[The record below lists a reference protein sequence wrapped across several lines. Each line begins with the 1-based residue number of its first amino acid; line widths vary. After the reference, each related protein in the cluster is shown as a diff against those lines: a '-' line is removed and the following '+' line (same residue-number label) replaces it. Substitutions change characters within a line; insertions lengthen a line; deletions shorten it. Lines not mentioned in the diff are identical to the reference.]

1 LWQILKKEESKET
14 FRASMN
20 KRLIAVSIIV
30 ILVLGIAESAVIVS
44 ASISISVK
52 KGDWIE
58 YNVVAT
64 GNFPGE
70 SNAQWARLEIVDV
83 QGDIIHI
90 NSTTM
95 LTNGSYV
102 YADVIVNFDMGNL
115 EEGFFV
121 PSNVSVGGVF
131 YDSLVGNIT
140 VSGMEQ
146 KTYAGAE
153 RTVLTGVSPEST
165 FVWDKTKGILVE
177 AHSSYPE
184 YNFTYDTIVNKTNM
198 WTPQILG
205 LEPDTFYILISAA
218 ALAIVVV
225 VALILIWHKRKSQ

>member
-1 LWQILKKEESKET
+1 
-14 FRASMN
+14 MN
-20 KRLIAVSIIV
+20 MRLIVVAIIC
-30 ILVLGIAESAVIVS
+30 IFVLGIAESAAVVS
-44 ASISISVK
+44 AGISIGVK

-70 SNAQWARLEIVDV
+70 SNAQLARLEIVDV
-83 QGDIIHI
+83 QGDIILI

-102 YADVIVNFDMGNL
+102 YANVIVNFDTGNL

-140 VSGMEQ
+140 VRGMEQ
-146 KTYAGAE
+146 NTYAGAL
-153 RTVLTGVSPEST
+153 RTVLTGISSEST
-165 FVWDKTKGILVE
+165 FVWDKAKGILVE
-177 AHSSYPE
+177 AHSTYPE
-184 YNFTYDTIVNKTNM
+184 YNFTYDTIVDKTNM

-205 LEPDTFYILISAA
+205 LEPVTFYILIGAA

-225 VALILIWHKRKSQ
+225 VAGVLIWHKRKSQ